1 MSARRTFRLPD
12 PGEGLMEAEI
22 VRWLAEPGESI
33 ELDQPIVEIETA
45 KALLELPSPYAGRV
59 ETWHVQAGQTLAVG
73 EPLVTILTA
82 EDDEPAV
89 EGASAGPTPTAEP
102 VTGSPL
108 SDSTQ
113 AVAPVQPMLVGYGA
127 TAATT
132 ATAGGAWSAFV
143 TRSTGER
150 TMDDARP
157 AEPMR
162 RVPTDAADFGTADQV
177 RVPLRGVLGQMAIA
191 MTTSARDAA
200 HASMWRSVDMT
211 EVMNAVRGVPGL
223 SPLVLIARGL
233 VHAAAAHPAINAQWT
248 GDGAIVVH
256 RSVGLGVAV
265 ASPRGLV
272 VPVVRQAD
280 QCDVATLSG
289 AMRQLVQRA
298 RAGTLTVSDLA
309 GGTITVTNVG
319 SLGAEGASP
328 ILKPGEAAILAVGRV
343 CRRPWVV
350 GEGDREHVAIR
361 DVVQLTLTVDH
372 RMVDGALAA
381 TVLGA
386 LIDYLL
392 DEAPGD
398 VARLTAAP

>member
-1 MSARRTFRLPD
+1 
-12 PGEGLMEAEI
+12 MEAEI
-22 VRWLAEPGESI
+22 VRWLAQPGDSV

-82 EDDEPAV
+82 EAEEAAAGGHEAGAIMRDAV
-89 EGASAGPTPTAEP
+89 EPTA
-102 VTGSPL
+102 
-108 SDSTQ
+108 
-113 AVAPVQPMLVGYGA
+113 AVAINPPTASPVVEGVQPMLVGYG
-127 TAATT
+127 TTATT
-132 ATAGGAWSAFV
+132 ASAAGGAWSAFV
-143 TRSTGER
+143 TRSTVDR
-150 TMDDARP
+150 IADDTRP

-162 RVPTDAADFGTADQV
+162 RAPTCAADFGAAEQV
-177 RVPLRGVLGQMAIA
+177 RVPLRGVLGQMAIS

-211 EVMNAVRGVPGL
+211 DVMNAVRGVPGL
-223 SPLVLIARGL
+223 SPLVLVARGL
-233 VHAAAAHPAINAQWT
+233 VHAAAAHPSINAQWT

-272 VPVVRQAD
+272 VPVVRKAE

-298 RAGTLTVSDLA
+298 RAGTLTVSDLS

-343 CRRPWVV
+343 CRRPWIV
-350 GEGDREHVAIR
+350 GVGDSEQIAIR

-386 LIDYLL
+386 VIDYLI
-392 DEAPGD
+392 ETAPGD
-398 VARLTAAP
+398 VADLTTAMGTTAKG